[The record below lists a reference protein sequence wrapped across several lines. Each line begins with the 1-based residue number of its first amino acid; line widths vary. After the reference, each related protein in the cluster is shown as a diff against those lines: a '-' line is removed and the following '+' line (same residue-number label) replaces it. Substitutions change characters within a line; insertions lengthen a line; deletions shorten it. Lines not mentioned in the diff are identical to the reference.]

1 MAMLELFQFFAVPLG
16 LALLVAVA
24 CGKRLKKRPNFVPIP
39 IRATLA
45 ILSSV
50 LAVLLYF
57 WAWQEVD
64 YAFHQ
69 SSGGG
74 EYMGPMT
81 ALVYGA
87 PIFGLMFLVS
97 ALVAAYAFAES

>member
-1 MAMLELFQFFAVPLG
+1 MLELFPFFAIPLG

-24 CGKRLKKRPNFVPIP
+24 FGRLLKRRPNFVPIP
-39 IRATLA
+39 IRAALA
-45 ILSSV
+45 ILSPV

-57 WAWQEVD
+57 WVWQKVD
-64 YAFHQ
+64 YAFRQ

-74 EYMGPMT
+74 DYMGPMT

-87 PIFGLMFLVS
+87 PIFGMMFLVG
-97 ALVAAYAFAES
+97 ALVAAYAFAEG

>member
-1 MAMLELFQFFAVPLG
+1 MHELFPFFAVSLA

-24 CGKRLKKRPNFVPIP
+24 LGRLLKKRPNFVPLP

-45 ILSSV
+45 ILSPV

-57 WAWQEVD
+57 WAWQTVD

-69 SSGGG
+69 NSGGG
-74 EYMGPMT
+74 DYMGPMT
-81 ALVYGA
+81 GLVYGA

-97 ALVAAYAFAES
+97 ALVAAYVFAES